1 MTDTKE
7 KLMVIE
13 KAESLMD
20 NTMTITVDRKKYPV
34 KYRVLVERMQNAG
47 FDIYA
52 KLKDANRRKLDDQ
65 KQREQRFMLQTDV
78 ISLCEQ
84 LNHFICYS
92 QERGLISINVCRDWS
107 KLCCDV
113 RNMTLSWRASGMN

>member
-65 KQREQRFMLQTDV
+65 NRENKD
-78 ISLCEQ
+78 
-84 LNHFICYS
+84 
-92 QERGLISINVCRDWS
+92 
-107 KLCCDV
+107 LCCRLMQFRYV
-113 RNMTLSWRASGMN
+113 NN